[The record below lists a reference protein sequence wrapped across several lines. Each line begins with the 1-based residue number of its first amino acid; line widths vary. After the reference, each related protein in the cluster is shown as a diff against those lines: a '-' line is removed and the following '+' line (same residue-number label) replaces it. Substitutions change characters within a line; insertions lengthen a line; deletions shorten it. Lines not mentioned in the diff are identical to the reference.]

1 MVVEELRELI
11 ERLVRERQQL
21 RNAGASRRRLEAN
34 RCEVVLGGCA
44 GLIPIRDTPSIGPTE
59 HHHVREVDVMTAS
72 DRFTKLKEQVEKAER
87 RVNEAGSQDKAQL
100 QAKVDEA
107 RKNADDLAADLHAR
121 TRQASQAEG
130 QWQEV
135 RSDWDQHI
143 KRIRERIDAKKAA
156 HDARVAEEDAEWA
169 EADALDAIDF
179 ASSAVE
185 EAEYAVLDAMLA
197 RKDADVL
204 AASS

>member
-1 MVVEELRELI
+1 
-11 ERLVRERQQL
+11 
-21 RNAGASRRRLEAN
+21 
-34 RCEVVLGGCA
+34 
-44 GLIPIRDTPSIGPTE
+44 
-59 HHHVREVDVMTAS
+59 MTAS
-72 DRFTKLKEQVEKAER
+72 DRFTKLKEQVEEAER

-107 RKNADDLAADLHAR
+107 RKNADDLAAELHAKA
-121 TRQASQAEG
+121 RQASQAEG
-130 QWQEV
+130 NNWQEV
-135 RSDWDQHI
+135 RSDWDQHV

-156 HDARVAEEDAEWA
+156 HDAKVAEEDAEWA

>member
-1 MVVEELRELI
+1 
-11 ERLVRERQQL
+11 
-21 RNAGASRRRLEAN
+21 
-34 RCEVVLGGCA
+34 
-44 GLIPIRDTPSIGPTE
+44 
-59 HHHVREVDVMTAS
+59 MTAS
-72 DRFTKLKEQVEKAER
+72 DSFTKLKEQVEKAER
-87 RVNEAGSQDKAQL
+87 RVNEAGSQDKAEL

-107 RKNADDLAADLHAR
+107 RKNADDLAAELLAK
-121 TRQASQAEG
+121 TRQASDQAEG
-130 QWQEV
+130 HWQEV

-143 KRIRERIDAKKAA
+143 KRIRGRIDTKKAA
-156 HDARVAEEDAEWA
+156 HDADVAERDAEWA

>member
-1 MVVEELRELI
+1 MR
-11 ERLVRERQQL
+11 
-21 RNAGASRRRLEAN
+21 
-34 RCEVVLGGCA
+34 
-44 GLIPIRDTPSIGPTE
+44 
-59 HHHVREVDVMTAS
+59 AS
-72 DRFTKLKEQVEKAER
+72 DSFTKLKEQVERADR
-87 RVNEAGSQDKAQL
+87 RVNEAGSQDKAEL

-107 RKNADDLAADLHAR
+107 RKNADDLAAELH
-121 TRQASQAEG
+121 TKTQQGSDQAKG
-130 QWQEV
+130 HWQEV

-143 KRIRERIDAKKAA
+143 KRTRGRMDAKKAA
-156 HDARVAEEDAEWA
+156 LDADVAENDAEWA

-185 EAEYAVLDAMLA
+185 EAEYAVLDATLA

>member
-1 MVVEELRELI
+1 M
-11 ERLVRERQQL
+11 
-21 RNAGASRRRLEAN
+21 A
-34 RCEVVLGGCA
+34 
-44 GLIPIRDTPSIGPTE
+44 
-59 HHHVREVDVMTAS
+59 AS
-72 DRFTKLKEQVEKAER
+72 DNFAKLKDQVENAER
-87 RVNEAGSQDKAQL
+87 RVNQAGSQDKTEL
-100 QAKVDEA
+100 QAKVNEA
-107 RKNADDLAADLHAR
+107 RKNADDLAADLQTR
-121 TRQASQAEG
+121 TRQASDQAG
-130 QWQEV
+130 DHWQEV

-143 KRIRERIDAKKAA
+143 QRVRERIDAKKAA
-156 HDARVAEEDAEWA
+156 HNVDVAEQDAEWA

>member
-1 MVVEELRELI
+1 
-11 ERLVRERQQL
+11 
-21 RNAGASRRRLEAN
+21 
-34 RCEVVLGGCA
+34 
-44 GLIPIRDTPSIGPTE
+44 
-59 HHHVREVDVMTAS
+59 MTAS
-72 DRFTKLKEQVEKAER
+72 DNFAKLKDQVEDAER
-87 RVNEAGSQDKAQL
+87 RVSKAGSQDKAEL
-100 QAKVDEA
+100 QARVNEA
-107 RKNADDLAADLHAR
+107 RKNADDLAADLQAR
-121 TRQASQAEG
+121 TQQASDQAG
-130 QWQEV
+130 DHWQEV

-143 KRIRERIDAKKAA
+143 KRVRERIDAKKAA
-156 HDARVAEEDAEWA
+156 HDVDVAERDAEWA

>member
-1 MVVEELRELI
+1 
-11 ERLVRERQQL
+11 
-21 RNAGASRRRLEAN
+21 
-34 RCEVVLGGCA
+34 
-44 GLIPIRDTPSIGPTE
+44 
-59 HHHVREVDVMTAS
+59 MTAS
-72 DRFTKLKEQVEKAER
+72 DSFTKLKEQVEKAEH
-87 RVNEAGSQDKAQL
+87 RVNEAGSQDKAEL
-100 QAKVDEA
+100 EAKVDEA
-107 RKNADDLAADLHAR
+107 RKNADDLAAELHAK
-121 TRQASQAEG
+121 TRQASDQAEG
-130 QWQEV
+130 HWQEV

-143 KRIRERIDAKKAA
+143 KRTRGRIDAKKAA
-156 HDARVAEEDAEWA
+156 HDADVAESDAEWA

>member
-1 MVVEELRELI
+1 
-11 ERLVRERQQL
+11 
-21 RNAGASRRRLEAN
+21 
-34 RCEVVLGGCA
+34 
-44 GLIPIRDTPSIGPTE
+44 
-59 HHHVREVDVMTAS
+59 MTAS
-72 DRFTKLKEQVEKAER
+72 DSFTKLKEQVENADR
-87 RVNEAGSQDKAQL
+87 RVNEAGSQDKAEL

-107 RKNADDLAADLHAR
+107 RKNADDLAAELHAK
-121 TRQASQAEG
+121 TRKASDQAEG
-130 QWQEV
+130 HWQEV

-143 KRIRERIDAKKAA
+143 KRIRERIDAKKAV
-156 HDARVAEEDAEWA
+156 HDADVAERDAEWA